1 MTFSDTEMKEL
12 GLGEVLSRGLVS
24 ILKFVVTL
32 TFPKQMANPLVSAIA
47 KADCLTMQ
55 CVPKAT
61 PVNGE

>member
-1 MTFSDTEMKEL
+1 MTFSDTDRD
-12 GLGEVLSRGLVS
+12 EVTLTWLSTLDS

-32 TFPKQMANPLVSAIA
+32 TLPRQIANPLVSADA
-47 KADCLTMQ
+47 KADRVTIQ

>member
-1 MTFSDTEMKEL
+1 MTFSDTDRD
-12 GLGEVLSRGLVS
+12 EVTLTWLSTLDS

-32 TFPKQMANPLVSAIA
+32 TFPRQIATPLVSADA
-47 KADCLTMQ
+47 KADRVTIQ

>member
-1 MTFSDTEMKEL
+1 MTFSDTDRD
-12 GLGEVLSRGLVS
+12 EVTLTWLSTLDS

-32 TFPKQMANPLVSAIA
+32 TCPRQIANPLVSADA
-47 KADCLTMQ
+47 KADRVTIQ

>member
-1 MTFSDTEMKEL
+1 MTFSDTDRD
-12 GLGEVLSRGLVS
+12 EVTLTWLRTLDS

-32 TFPKQMANPLVSAIA
+32 TFPRQIANPLVSADA
-47 KADCLTMQ
+47 KADRVTIQ

>member
-1 MTFSDTEMKEL
+1 MTFSDTDRD
-12 GLGEVLSRGLVS
+12 EVTLTWLSTLDS

-32 TFPKQMANPLVSAIA
+32 TFPRQIANPLVSADA
-47 KADCLTMQ
+47 KADRVTIQ